1 MLVLLFVRLFF
12 RLFLRFCVLSFI
24 FVFLFKANETQEL
37 EELKKTK
44 EQTEARLNIQIS
56 SLNENLT
63 AARTEAEKFQQQTRE
78 AGAKLS
84 EAEKRNDDLKGE
96 IAGNVISILSSSINC
111 VKLQPWTNCVG
122 KCLKT
127 SNHDQKPTKTTSCT
141 LFPLSMLENSKI
153 QTSVTRK
160 VLSQHCTGVGRGK
173 MRGEH
178 LWPRL

>member
-1 MLVLLFVRLFF
+1 MFALSLILSLLRSFGTPSVRFSVRLSVRVSGLLFVRLLF

-24 FVFLFKANETQEL
+24 FVSLFKANETQEL

-96 IAGNVISILSSSINC
+96 IAGNVISILSSSVNGQC
-111 VKLQPWTNCVG
+111 
-122 KCLKT
+122 
-127 SNHDQKPTKTTSCT
+127 
-141 LFPLSMLENSKI
+141 KI
-153 QTSVTRK
+153 R
-160 VLSQHCTGVGRGK
+160 
-173 MRGEH
+173 
-178 LWPRL
+178 